1 MANTVQKIN
10 RRSQV
15 VAHRAATSATDGK
28 LTDSSPG
35 ADFQGI
41 TLEEASFAQVQNTA
55 PATSDT
61 DLNRGKIIF
70 TDSTLLPNFLNQ
82 DFDREDHALYIPIK
96 SYGRFDGVPNVTLS
110 GSITKKTNAAG
121 EEVLPKGGGN
131 HSVTWYLESD
141 SKIKLGGQV
150 TVTAGTPD
158 TYGAK
163 ITANP
168 TVFNDAVHNSVHTF
182 AADDVLRI
190 DEGWTNVNCL
200 DVGADLTSLF
210 SASDVAAGTD
220 TNVATTTSGDGEGLT
235 LDVVSDGSAITSVKV
250 NTIGVGYEVGDTIS
264 IAANTLDA
272 SHAQID
278 SSALTASEVVSKKA
292 TALEITLVAADLA
305 GEVKKLAT
313 ANDLLCGKH
322 DVSANVATLEAADIQ
337 KGVLV
342 FDTSGSGLTVSAFDS
357 ATNLVAGLNLSA
369 VNEYFDF
376 SVIAN
381 GGNTAT
387 LPVLT
392 AGNKQVAAN
401 SSGMFRIRATNVT
414 TPAVEIY
421 RIA

>member
-35 ADFQGI
+35 ANFQGI

-55 PATSDT
+55 PVTSDT

-70 TDSTLLPNFLNQ
+70 TDSTLNPGD

-96 SYGRFDGVPNVTLS
+96 SYGRFDGVPNITLS
-110 GSITKKTNAAG
+110 GTLSKFGNAAS
-121 EEVLPKGGGN
+121 EEILPKGTGN
-131 HSVTWYLESD
+131 HSVTWYLQSD
-141 SKIKLGGQV
+141 EKIKLGGQV

-182 AADDVLRI
+182 AANDVLRI

-200 DVGADLTSLF
+200 NVGTDLTSLF
-210 SASDVAAGTD
+210 SASDVDAGTN
-220 TNVATTTSGDGEGLT
+220 TNVATTTSGVGEGLT

-278 SSALTASEVVSKKA
+278 SSALTANEIASKKA
-292 TALEITLVAADLA
+292 TALEITLAAADLA

-322 DVSANVATLEAADIQ
+322 DVSANVTTLEAADIQ
-337 KGVLV
+337 KGILD
-342 FDTSGSGLTVSAFDS
+342 FDTSGGPITVTSFDT
-357 ATNLVAGLNLSA
+357 ATNIVAGLNLSA

-376 SVIAN
+376 SVIAD
-381 GGNTAT
+381 GNNSVT
-387 LPVLT
+387 LPNLT
-392 AGNKQVAAN
+392 AGNKIIAAN
-401 SSGMFRIRATNVT
+401 TSGMFRIRATNISAGTEAAQVF
-414 TPAVEIY
+414 